1 MVKEV
6 ILAYLNGELLERT
19 PREKLE
25 QEATRKDDAAAF
37 ALEVSLISNAD
48 MVEDP
53 LLANE
58 FALLAWENE
67 VAREVHPPLRK
78 LRECRE
84 WIEDPMAWESDSLGV
99 G

>member
-37 ALEVSLISNAD
+37 ALGCEKAKMS
-48 MVEDP
+48 
-53 LLANE
+53 
-58 FALLAWENE
+58 
-67 VAREVHPPLRK
+67 
-78 LRECRE
+78 
-84 WIEDPMAWESDSLGV
+84 
-99 G
+99 